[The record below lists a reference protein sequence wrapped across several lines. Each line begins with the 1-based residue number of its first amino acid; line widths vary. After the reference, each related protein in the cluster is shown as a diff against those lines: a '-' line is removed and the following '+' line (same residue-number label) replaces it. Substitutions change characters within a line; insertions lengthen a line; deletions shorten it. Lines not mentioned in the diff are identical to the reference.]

1 MTKAVSM
8 DDFIQNYRVLLTEQE
23 ENDLFDL
30 WEKTKSDK
38 VLLQIVESYSP
49 IIQRCVREVSGYKAN
64 PEDLRSEG
72 VVAII
77 EAAKRFDRTRGRFS
91 TYAKRCVKGI
101 MLGYITKNYFP
112 VNVCTSHG
120 KKKLFYAIRKM
131 VAITLVKKGKFD
143 MTRDIALKL
152 SEEYGVEEKIVFSLY
167 DMIRRPFISLSDRIG
182 TEGFDSDHT
191 VEEHMASLD
200 SDVDVSAEISDII
213 VHRKIITNAMDQ
225 VLDARERR
233 IFTSQVL
240 IHREDRV
247 ILERLGEEFDISKE
261 RVRQLRNSAYEK
273 VRAAIIEAVGTSP
286 DMF

>member
-1 MTKAVSM
+1 MKKAVSM

-167 DMIRRPFISLSDRIG
+167 DMIRRPFISLSDSIG
-182 TEGFDSDHT
+182 SAGFDSDHT
-191 VEEHMASLD
+191 VEEHMASLEP
-200 SDVDVSAEISDII
+200 DVDTAAELSDII

-225 VLDARERR
+225 VLDERERR

-240 IHREDRV
+240 IHREDRI

-261 RVRQLRNSAYEK
+261 RVRQLRNSAYDK
-273 VRAAIIEAVGTSP
+273 VRAAIIEAVGPSP

>member
-1 MTKAVSM
+1 
-8 DDFIQNYRVLLTEQE
+8 
-23 ENDLFDL
+23 
-30 WEKTKSDK
+30 
-38 VLLQIVESYSP
+38 
-49 IIQRCVREVSGYKAN
+49 
-64 PEDLRSEG
+64 
-72 VVAII
+72 
-77 EAAKRFDRTRGRFS
+77 
-91 TYAKRCVKGI
+91 
-101 MLGYITKNYFP
+101 
-112 VNVCTSHG
+112 
-120 KKKLFYAIRKM
+120 
-131 VAITLVKKGKFD
+131 
-143 MTRDIALKL
+143 
-152 SEEYGVEEKIVFSLY
+152 
-167 DMIRRPFISLSDRIG
+167 
-182 TEGFDSDHT
+182 
-191 VEEHMASLD
+191 MASLD

>member
-1 MTKAVSM
+1 MKKAVSM

-30 WEKTKSDK
+30 WGKTKSDL
-38 VLLQIVESYSP
+38 VLLQIVQAYSP

-131 VAITLVKKGKFD
+131 VAITLTKEGKFD
-143 MTRDIALKL
+143 MTRDIAVKL
-152 SEEYGVEEKIVFSLY
+152 SLEHGVEEKIVFSLY
-167 DMIRRPFISLSDRIG
+167 DMIRRPYISLSDRISS
-182 TEGFDSDHT
+182 EGYDSDHT
-191 VEEHMASLD
+191 IEEHM
-200 SDVDVSAEISDII
+200 SATDDDIDFPAEVADML

-240 IHREDRV
+240 VERQDRI
-247 ILERLGEEFDISKE
+247 ILERLGREFDISKE
-261 RVRQLRNSAYEK
+261 RVRQLRNTAYKK
-273 VRAAIIEAVGTSP
+273 VKGAIINAIGPTP

>member
-1 MTKAVSM
+1 MKKAVSM

-30 WEKTKSDK
+30 WETTKSDE
-38 VLLQIVESYSP
+38 VLLQIVQAYSP

>member
-1 MTKAVSM
+1 
-8 DDFIQNYRVLLTEQE
+8 
-23 ENDLFDL
+23 
-30 WEKTKSDK
+30 
-38 VLLQIVESYSP
+38 
-49 IIQRCVREVSGYKAN
+49 
-64 PEDLRSEG
+64 
-72 VVAII
+72 
-77 EAAKRFDRTRGRFS
+77 
-91 TYAKRCVKGI
+91 
-101 MLGYITKNYFP
+101 

>member
-1 MTKAVSM
+1 MKKAVSM

-30 WEKTKSDK
+30 WETTKSDE
-38 VLLQIVESYSP
+38 VLLQIVQAYSP

-167 DMIRRPFISLSDRIG
+167 DMIRRPFISLSDSIG
-182 TEGFDSDHT
+182 SAGFDSDHT
-191 VEEHMASLD
+191 VEEHMASLEP
-200 SDVDVSAEISDII
+200 DVDTAAELSDII

-225 VLDARERR
+225 VLDERERR
-233 IFTSQVL
+233 IYTSPVL
-240 IHREDRV
+240 IHREDRI

-261 RVRQLRNSAYEK
+261 RVRQLRNSAYDK
-273 VRAAIIEAVGTSP
+273 VRAAIIEAVGPSP

>member
-1 MTKAVSM
+1 MKKAVSM

-30 WEKTKSDK
+30 WESTKSDK
-38 VLLQIVESYSP
+38 VLLQIVQAYSP
-49 IIQRCVREVSGYKAN
+49 IIQRCVREVAGYKAN

-77 EAAKRFDRTRGRFS
+77 EAVKRFDRNRGRFS

-131 VAITLVKKGKFD
+131 VAITLIKEGKFD
-143 MTRDIALKL
+143 MTREIALHL
-152 SEEYGVEEKIVFSLY
+152 SAEHGVEEKIVFSLY
-167 DMIRRPFISLSDRIG
+167 DMIRRPYISLSDRISP
-182 TEGFDSDHT
+182 EGFDSGHT
-191 VEEHMASLD
+191 VEEHMATQND
-200 SDVDVSAEISDII
+200 GIDIPAEITDMA
-213 VHRKIITNAMDQ
+213 VHRKIISNAMDQ
-225 VLDARERR
+225 VLDDRERR

-240 IHREDRV
+240 VQRADRI

-261 RVRQLRNSAYEK
+261 RVRQLRNTAFKK
-273 VRAAIIEAVGTSP
+273 VKGAIISAVGPSP

>member
-1 MTKAVSM
+1 MKKAVSM

-30 WEKTKSDK
+30 WEVTKSDE
-38 VLLQIVESYSP
+38 VLLQIVQAYSP

-143 MTRDIALKL
+143 MTRDIALNL

-182 TEGFDSDHT
+182 SEGFDSDHT

-200 SDVDVSAEISDII
+200 SDVDRSAELSDIA

-225 VLDARERR
+225 VLDTRERR

-240 IHREDRV
+240 IHREDRI
-247 ILERLGEEFDISKE
+247 ILERLCEEFNISKE
-261 RVRQLRNSAYEK
+261 RVRQLRNSAYDK
-273 VRAAIIEAVGTSP
+273 VRAAIIEAVGPSP

>member
-1 MTKAVSM
+1 MNKAVSM

-30 WEKTKSDK
+30 WEKTKSDT

-152 SEEYGVEEKIVFSLY
+152 SAEYGVEEKIVFSLY

-182 TEGFDSDHT
+182 SEGFDSDHT

-200 SDVDVSAEISDII
+200 ADVDLSAELSDIA
-213 VHRKIITNAMDQ
+213 VHRKIITTAMDQ

-240 IHREDRV
+240 IHREDRI

-273 VRAAIIEAVGTSP
+273 VREAIIEAVGPSP